1 VFAPHQIVCL
11 ACDQTLLYGEVIQVL
26 EDRQMCWMR
35 PLVLVDE
42 QQSTDAN
49 VSRFGPS
56 SKRHLQPVIDGPDL
70 LWPLSYFQPALDT
83 DVIPVLAAVR
93 TTKLTEKT
101 SRQTSNQ
108 RLQQFMEQLW
118 ARQSAADCYD

>member
-1 VFAPHQIVCL
+1 MFAPHQIVCL

>member
-1 VFAPHQIVCL
+1 M
-11 ACDQTLLYGEVIQVL
+11 L

-83 DVIPVLAAVR
+83 DVIPVLACGQDN
-93 TTKLTEKT
+93 EI
-101 SRQTSNQ
+101 
-108 RLQQFMEQLW
+108 
-118 ARQSAADCYD
+118 D

>member
-26 EDRQMCWMR
+26 EDRQMCWVR

-49 VSRFGPS
+49 VSSFGPG
-56 SKRHLQPVIDGPDL
+56 SKQHLQPVIDGPDL

-83 DVIPVLAAVR
+83 DVIPVLTAVR

-101 SRQTSNQ
+101 SRQTANQ
-108 RLQQFMEQLW
+108 RLRQFMEKLW
-118 ARQSAADCYD
+118 ARQSAADYYD

>member
-1 VFAPHQIVCL
+1 
-11 ACDQTLLYGEVIQVL
+11 
-26 EDRQMCWMR
+26 MCWMR